1 MTLSVGTKLGCYE
14 IGPPLGAG
22 GMGEVYRARD
32 TRLNREVAI
41 KVLPEALLTD
51 RDRLARFQREAQVLA
66 SLNHPNIAVI
76 YGLEQSTDGVTE
88 PKHHALV
95 MELVE
100 GPTLADRISAGRIPL
115 DASLSIAK
123 QIADGLDAAH
133 ERGIIHRDLKPANVK
148 VTPDGVVKLLDFG
161 LAKVFEGETHD
172 VDLSHSPTLVK
183 GTQAGLI
190 LGTAAYMSPEQA
202 RGIPV
207 DKRSDIWSFGVVL
220 FEMLTGKQLFDE
232 ETVSDT
238 LAAVLRADI
247 DWAALPAE
255 TPPNV
260 RRLLQLCLERDRKKR
275 LRDIG
280 DARLQLEDTAP
291 IPAMSRPP
299 VVVRRSSWTL
309 LAGVAV
315 VAAMLT
321 AGLSWLLRPAAIDLP
336 LRKLTIPAT
345 AEFNSNSGARPL
357 VISPDGSR
365 LVYAQNNRL
374 WVRSLDQLESRDLVG
389 SELSP
394 SSSGINPV
402 WSPDGKFIA
411 YGSGGKLWKI
421 SVDGGSPATL
431 CNLPGDYRGGAW
443 GTDDVIFLATTRGP
457 MYKVPVGGG
466 DAQVY
471 LALDK
476 DKGDVDFHDP
486 SLLPDGRT
494 LLYSVHRQQGVD
506 TIELYKDGV
515 RKILFRL
522 EGLAQQQNPQ
532 VLNAPQY
539 SATGH
544 IIYRRDQGIEGVW
557 AAPFSLTSNE
567 LTGEH
572 FLVVAG
578 GTCPSVSSDGT
589 LVCAMVTELR
599 APRQLVW
606 VSHDGKSE
614 ETIGQPQA
622 GLAHPAISQDG
633 RRIAYDALED
643 NIREI
648 WVYDTVT
655 KGRTRLTLSS
665 SSEEN
670 SFPAWIPGQN
680 RIAYSCVTTQGPAV
694 CAKAADGK
702 GETEILVKNGE
713 VPAFSPDGAYMVYL
727 RTGGGQVGQGVL
739 MKLRLTKDS
748 QPEIFSNF
756 PVVNPHMSPDG
767 HYLSYYSWERGGRS
781 YIRAFPTG
789 DAKWEVPGSGED
801 LVVWHPN
808 GKELFYEMPPAL
820 MAAPL
825 ETTPSFTIGSP
836 RKICD
841 LGSNSEGQG
850 FDIAPD
856 GSKLVIVR
864 RPNERGT
871 APPIVVIQ
879 NWFAEFNGKQK
890 K

>member
-1 MTLSVGTKLGCYE
+1 VLTSGIRIGSYE
-14 IGPPLGAG
+14 IVAPLGAG

-32 TRLNREVAI
+32 PRLNREIAI
-41 KVLPEALLTD
+41 KVLPEALLAD
-51 RDRLARFQREAQVLA
+51 RERLARFQREAQVLA
-66 SLNHPNIAVI
+66 SLNHPNIAAI
-76 YGLEQSTDGVTE
+76 YGLEESDGIR
-88 PKHHALV
+88 ALV
-95 MELVE
+95 MELIE
-100 GPTLADRISAGRIPL
+100 GPTLADRIAAGRIPF
-115 DASLSIAK
+115 DEALSIAR
-123 QIADGLDAAH
+123 QIADGLEAAH

-148 VTPDGVVKLLDFG
+148 VTTEGVAKLLDFG

-172 VDLSHSPTLVK
+172 ADLSHSPTLVK

-202 RGIPV
+202 RGNPV

-247 DWAALPAE
+247 DWNTLPAE
-255 TPPNV
+255 TPPGV
-260 RRLLQLCLERDRKKR
+260 RKLLQLCLERDRKRR

-280 DARLQLEDTAP
+280 DARLQLEDTAT
-291 IPAMSRPP
+291 IPAISRPA
-299 VVVRRSSWTL
+299 VVRRNSWTL
-309 LAGVAV
+309 LAGGAAV
-315 VAAMLT
+315 TAILT
-321 AGLSWLLRPAAIDLP
+321 AGLFWLLRPAAIELP

-345 AEFNSNSGARPL
+345 TQIDFNSGGPRPF

-365 LVYAQNNRL
+365 LVYAQGNRL
-374 WVRSLDQLESRDLVG
+374 WVRSLDQLEPRDLVG

-402 WSPDGKFIA
+402 WSPDGNFIA

-421 SVDGGSPATL
+421 SADGGSPATL

-443 GTDDVIFLATTRGP
+443 GRDGLIFIAMTRGP
-457 MYKVPVGGG
+457 IYKVPVGGG

-471 LALDK
+471 LALDTN
-476 DKGDVDFHDP
+476 KGDVDFHDP

-506 TIELYKDGV
+506 TLELYKDGV

-589 LVCAMVTELR
+589 LVYAMATELR

-606 VSHDGKSE
+606 VSHDGKNE

-633 RRIAYDALED
+633 RRIAYDALDD
-643 NIREI
+643 NNREI

-665 SSEEN
+665 SSKEN
-670 SFPAWIPGQN
+670 SYPAWIPGQN
-680 RIAYSCVTTQGPAV
+680 RIAFSCVTEPGPAI

-713 VPAFSPDGAYMVYL
+713 VPAFSPDGAYMVYIRRGEGL
-727 RTGGGQVGQGVL
+727 AVL

-748 QPEIFSNF
+748 QPETFSD
-756 PVVNPHMSPDG
+756 VVAIGPHISPDG

-789 DAKWEVPGSGED
+789 DAKWEVPGSGQG

-820 MAAPL
+820 IAAPL
-825 ETTPSFTIGSP
+825 ETTPTFTIGTP

-841 LGSNSEGQG
+841 LGSTNQTAPNLG
-850 FDIAPD
+850 FDITPD
-856 GSKLVIVR
+856 GNRLVIVR
-864 RPNERGT
+864 RPNEGGT

-879 NWFAEFNGKQK
+879 NWFAEFKDKQK